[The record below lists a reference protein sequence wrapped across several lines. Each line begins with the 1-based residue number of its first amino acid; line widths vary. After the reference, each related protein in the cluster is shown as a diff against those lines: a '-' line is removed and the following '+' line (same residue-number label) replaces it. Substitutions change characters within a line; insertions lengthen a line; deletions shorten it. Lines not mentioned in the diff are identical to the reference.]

1 MKACVVPPSRGSV
14 RCPSRSFPG
23 GAGLVTRGANER
35 SAHLPRPLESQ
46 PTIDRF
52 AKIRGVQQHD
62 RNAARPGPPDR
73 GANNP
78 GRVALTAMVR
88 LGEHREEIRG
98 GRPAPTRPRLDIHDP
113 YAAARD
119 RLGAD
124 LDDEPSEATR
134 THAVA
139 SPSTVDRIRCVMIT
153 SREVRDRLPHQS
165 TMADEKIERRYAA
178 AVPLRPGLGWT
189 SMIHT
194 QPLATGSPPIST
206 MNPTKRRERIRS
218 RAHRR

>member
-1 MKACVVPPSRGSV
+1 MAATRRYHQSGCTGAFSV
-14 RCPSRSFPG
+14 CTPVR
-23 GAGLVTRGANER
+23 A
-35 SAHLPRPLESQ
+35 
-46 PTIDRF
+46 
-52 AKIRGVQQHD
+52 
-62 RNAARPGPPDR
+62 R

-98 GRPAPTRPRLDIHDP
+98 GRPASTRPRLDIHDP

-165 TMADEKIERRYAA
+165 TMADEKIEILRGGRADDRSDHA
-178 AVPLRPGLGWT
+178 GGLRSHLNPLR
-189 SMIHT
+189 
-194 QPLATGSPPIST
+194 
-206 MNPTKRRERIRS
+206 E
-218 RAHRR
+218 

>member
-46 PTIDRF
+46 PTIDWF

-78 GRVALTAMVR
+78 GRVAFELNFWSPVALAAMVR

-98 GRPAPTRPRLDIHDP
+98 GRPASTRPRLDIHDP

-139 SPSTVDRIRCVMIT
+139 SPSTVDRVRCVMIT

-165 TMADEKIERRYAA
+165 TMADEKIEILRGGRADDRSDHA
-178 AVPLRPGLGWT
+178 GGLRSHLNPLR
-189 SMIHT
+189 
-194 QPLATGSPPIST
+194 
-206 MNPTKRRERIRS
+206 E
-218 RAHRR
+218 

>member
-78 GRVALTAMVR
+78 GRVALAAMVR

-98 GRPAPTRPRLDIHDP
+98 GRPASTRPRLDIHDP

-165 TMADEKIERRYAA
+165 TMADEKIEILRGGRADDRSDHA
-178 AVPLRPGLGWT
+178 GGLRSHLNPLR
-189 SMIHT
+189 
-194 QPLATGSPPIST
+194 
-206 MNPTKRRERIRS
+206 E
-218 RAHRR
+218 

>member
-1 MKACVVPPSRGSV
+1 MKACVLPPSRRSV
-14 RCPSRSFPG
+14 RCPTQGFPG
-23 GAGLVTRGANER
+23 GTGLAARRANER
-35 SAHLPRPLESQ
+35 STHFPGPLESQ

-52 AKIRGVQQHD
+52 SKIRGVQQHD
-62 RNAARPGPPDR
+62 RNATGPGPPDR

-78 GRVALTAMVR
+78 GRVALAAMVL

-113 YAAARD
+113 HAAARD

-124 LDDEPSEATR
+124 LDDEPREASR

-153 SREVRDRLPHQS
+153 NREVRDRFPHQP
-165 TMADEKIERRYAA
+165 TMADEKIEILRGGRADDRSDHA
-178 AVPLRPGLGWT
+178 GGLRSHLNPLR
-189 SMIHT
+189 
-194 QPLATGSPPIST
+194 
-206 MNPTKRRERIRS
+206 E
-218 RAHRR
+218 